1 MDTYHDILM
10 ERSDQLRHEADSL
23 LERVNLLSLLG
34 PYGQVEFTGSY
45 YLNVMVYPDLDLY
58 LPLITQPQLFAIAAQ
73 IAQCDLVTQVVY
85 EPSDDPVNLPGGLYL
100 KARFSYGEWG
110 RPWKIDMWSLPQ
122 DVIRRKMAEMEHF
135 RDKLTPEIRL
145 KIIQYKLSILTPQ
158 HRTPM
163 YSGYYIY
170 KAFIDEN
177 IEDFERVT
185 DYLAANGIQMEPR

>member
-1 MDTYHDILM
+1 MHRP
-10 ERSDQLRHEADSL
+10 EQLRREADTL
-23 LERVNLLSLLG
+23 LERVNLLSLVS
-34 PYGQVEFTGSY
+34 PYGRVVFTGSY

-58 LPLITQPQLFAIAAQ
+58 LPLITLPQLFTIAAQ
-73 IAQCDLVTQVVY
+73 IAECKLVTQVVY

-100 KARFSYGEWG
+100 KARFNYGEWG
-110 RPWKIDMWSLPQ
+110 RPWKIDMWCLPQ

-135 RDKLTPEIRL
+135 REKLSPEIRE
-145 KIIQYKLSILTPQ
+145 KIIQYKLSILTLQ

-177 IEDFERVT
+177 LEDYERVT
-185 DYLAANGIQMEPR
+185 HYLEANGIHMETH